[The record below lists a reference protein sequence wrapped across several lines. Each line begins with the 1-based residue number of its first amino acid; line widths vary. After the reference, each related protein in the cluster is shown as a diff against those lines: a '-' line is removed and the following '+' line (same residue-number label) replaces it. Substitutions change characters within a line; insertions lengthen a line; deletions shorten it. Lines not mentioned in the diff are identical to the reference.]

1 VEHFVNGNW
10 LAIKKFEAKNTGA
23 GIYSLPVTHSD
34 GINKYRIKA
43 QNEEDHHMF
52 YSKVVEFDPNA
63 EPITFFPKS
72 VTSKITLSRPT
83 GYEVVDAKGNVLK
96 KGTGTEISLAELK
109 SGVYYLNIENRKE
122 KFFKK

>member
-1 VEHFVNGNW
+1 
-10 LAIKKFEAKNTGA
+10 
-23 GIYSLPVTHSD
+23 
-34 GINKYRIKA
+34 
-43 QNEEDHHMF
+43 MF
-52 YSKVVEFDPNA
+52 YSKVIEFDPNA

-83 GYEVVDAKGNVLK
+83 GYEVVDAKGKVLK

-109 SGVYYLNIENRKE
+109 SGVYYLNIENRRE